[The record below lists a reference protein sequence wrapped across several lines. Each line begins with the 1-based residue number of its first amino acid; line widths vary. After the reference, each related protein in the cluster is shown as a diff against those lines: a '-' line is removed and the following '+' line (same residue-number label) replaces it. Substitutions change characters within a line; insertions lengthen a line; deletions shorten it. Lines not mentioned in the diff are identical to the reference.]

1 MKTLRHLLV
10 AALLSAPG
18 FAMAQTN
25 NVALN
30 KTATADPNEG
40 APQLAVDG
48 STATRWESG
57 HGQDDKKFTVDL
69 GKVFTDIESVEI
81 VWEGAWGKS
90 FDILISDDGDTFV
103 TAKSIVDQNLSEV
116 TFPYEQK
123 IEFDTPVSAR
133 YVRFAGVA
141 RGTNYGYS
149 FWEFRVMS
157 SMFDPEVD
165 LALGK
170 PATAALNPE
179 NAGLSNDAD
188 INTRW
193 GSSAE
198 GKDNYDNQWWQ
209 VDLQAAYNVNKIAIW
224 WEGAYSSAF
233 TLEGRVSEED
243 SWVVLKSVTGEA
255 IIGNDLTTAGNYYEF
270 DATPARY
277 IRIHS
282 TENALDNLYGM
293 SFWSFKVYG
302 VSKANMATGVSI
314 FSGDTELNE
323 TTLQERNSL
332 QLSAVLSPDGARG
345 NVVWESDAPEIVT
358 VDESGNVTAVAIGSA
373 NIIASVEGAEGIKAT
388 CAVTVSAIPVEGIAL
403 SVNTLALKVDDTEQ
417 LTVILTPEGAKADI
431 TWTSDAPEVATVD
444 ENGLVTA
451 VAEGT
456 ANIKASV
463 GSIEAVCVV
472 TVAKTGAVASIEV
485 SEVANNKVYD
495 LNGRLVRNARPGQ
508 LVIVGNRLKVVK

>member
-193 GSSAE
+193 GSSAV
-198 GKDNYDNQWWQ
+198 GKDDYDNQWWQ
-209 VDLQAAYNVNKIAIW
+209 VDLQAAYKVNKIAIW
-224 WEGAYSSAF
+224 WEGAYSTAF
-233 TLEGRVSEED
+233 TLEGRVSED
-243 SWVVLKSVTGEA
+243 VPWSLLSTQSGEQV
-255 IIGNDLTTAGNYYEF
+255 IGNDLTTAGNTYEF
-270 DATPARY
+270 AATPARY
-277 IRIHS
+277 IRIKS
-282 TENALDNLYGM
+282 SENALDNLYGM
-293 SFWSFKVYG
+293 SFWSFKVYATG
-302 VSKANMATGVSI
+302 KAN
-314 FSGDTELNE
+314 
-323 TTLQERNSL
+323 
-332 QLSAVLSPDGARG
+332 
-345 NVVWESDAPEIVT
+345 
-358 VDESGNVTAVAIGSA
+358 
-373 NIIASVEGAEGIKAT
+373 
-388 CAVTVSAIPVEGIAL
+388 SAIPVDGIAL
-403 SVNTLALKVDDTEQ
+403 SVNTLALKVGDTEQ
-417 LTVILTPEGAKADI
+417 LTATLTPEGAKADI

>member
-1 MKTLRHLLV
+1 
-10 AALLSAPG
+10 
-18 FAMAQTN
+18 MAQTN

-193 GSSAE
+193 GSSAV
-198 GKDNYDNQWWQ
+198 GKDDYDNQWWQ
-209 VDLQAAYNVNKIAIW
+209 VDLQAAYKVNKIAIW
-224 WEGAYSSAF
+224 WEGAYSTAF
-233 TLEGRVSEED
+233 TLEGRVSED
-243 SWVVLKSVTGEA
+243 VPWSLLSTQSGEQV
-255 IIGNDLTTAGNYYEF
+255 IGNDLTTAGNTYEF
-270 DATPARY
+270 AATPARY
-277 IRIHS
+277 IRIKS
-282 TENALDNLYGM
+282 SENALDNLYGM
-293 SFWSFKVYG
+293 SFWSFKVYATG
-302 VSKANMATGVSI
+302 KAN
-314 FSGDTELNE
+314 
-323 TTLQERNSL
+323 
-332 QLSAVLSPDGARG
+332 
-345 NVVWESDAPEIVT
+345 
-358 VDESGNVTAVAIGSA
+358 
-373 NIIASVEGAEGIKAT
+373 
-388 CAVTVSAIPVEGIAL
+388 SAIPVDGIAL
-403 SVNTLALKVDDTEQ
+403 SVNTLALKVGDTEQ
-417 LTVILTPEGAKADI
+417 LTATLTPEGAKADI